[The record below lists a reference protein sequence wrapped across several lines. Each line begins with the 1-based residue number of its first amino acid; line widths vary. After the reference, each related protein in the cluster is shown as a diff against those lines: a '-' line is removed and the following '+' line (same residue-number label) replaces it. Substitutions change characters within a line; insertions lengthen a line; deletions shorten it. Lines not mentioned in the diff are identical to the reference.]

1 MFRMLRKRALL
12 SVSNIQY
19 AKWRCVCLLAFLT
32 GCATQKDASGPDS
45 QQLTLVTSWTAQGK
59 LAYDVNG
66 QRGNF
71 SFRWIQSNHAY
82 EIVLFGPLGISVAT
96 IIGNEVS
103 ARITT
108 SEGQMLSAA
117 RPEQLLQ
124 ETLGLDMPVSAMTR
138 WLRGMPRNPVT
149 SGEVEGSTKTA
160 IEGFNELGWQVEVQ
174 RRDKS
179 MNPSRVRI
187 SRSGANFLVIVKGW
201 SY

>member
-19 AKWRCVCLLAFLT
+19 AKWMCVCLLAFLT

-108 SEGQMLSAA
+108 SEGQMLSAP

>member
-1 MFRMLRKRALL
+1 
-12 SVSNIQY
+12 
-19 AKWRCVCLLAFLT
+19 
-32 GCATQKDASGPDS
+32 
-45 QQLTLVTSWTAQGK
+45 
-59 LAYDVNG
+59 
-66 QRGNF
+66 
-71 SFRWIQSNHAY
+71 
-82 EIVLFGPLGISVAT
+82 
-96 IIGNEVS
+96 
-103 ARITT
+103 
-108 SEGQMLSAA
+108 MLSAP

-179 MNPSRVRI
+179 MNPRRVRI

>member
-1 MFRMLRKRALL
+1 MLRKRALL
-12 SVSNIQY
+12 SVSSIQRS
-19 AKWRCVCLLAFLT
+19 KWMCVCLFAFLT
-32 GCATQKDASGPDS
+32 GCVTQKDASGPDS
-45 QQLTLVTSWTAQGK
+45 QQLARVTSWTAQGK

-96 IIGNEVS
+96 ITGNEVL

-108 SEGQMLSAA
+108 SEGQMLSAP
-117 RPEQLLQ
+117 RPEQLLR
-124 ETLGLDMPVSAMTR
+124 ETLGLDMPVSAMTD
-138 WLRGMPRNPVT
+138 WLRGVSLNTGT
-149 SGEVEGSTKTA
+149 SGKAKGSAKTA
-160 IEGFNELGWQVEVQ
+160 VEGFNELGWQVEVQ

-187 SRSGANFLVIVKGW
+187 SRSGANLLVIVKSW

>member
-1 MFRMLRKRALL
+1 MLRMLRKRGLL
-12 SVSNIQY
+12 SVSNIQH
-19 AKWRCVCLLAFLT
+19 ANWMCVCLLAVLT

-45 QQLTLVTSWTAQGK
+45 QQLTQVTSWTAQGK

-96 IIGNEVS
+96 ITGNEVL
-103 ARITT
+103 AKITT
-108 SEGQMLSAA
+108 SEGQMLSAP

-124 ETLGLDMPVSAMTR
+124 ETLGLDMPVSAMTD
-138 WLRGMPRNPVT
+138 WLRGVPRNTDT
-149 SGEVEGSTKTA
+149 SGKIEGSTKKA
-160 IEGFNELGWQVEVQ
+160 VEGFNELGWQVEVQ

-187 SRSGANFLVIVKGW
+187 SRPGANFLVIVKGW

>member
-19 AKWRCVCLLAFLT
+19 AKWMCVCLLAFLT

-138 WLRGMPRNPVT
+138 WLRGMPRNTVT

>member
-19 AKWRCVCLLAFLT
+19 AKWMCVCLLAFLT

-45 QQLTLVTSWTAQGK
+45 QELTLVTSWTAQGK

-96 IIGNEVS
+96 IAGNEVS
-103 ARITT
+103 AKITT
-108 SEGQMLSAA
+108 SEGQMLSAP

-124 ETLGLDMPVSAMTR
+124 ETLGLDMPVSAMTD
-138 WLRGMPRNPVT
+138 WLRGVPRNTDT
-149 SGEVEGSTKTA
+149 SGKVEGSTKKA
-160 IEGFNELGWQVEVQ
+160 VEGFNELGWQVEVQ

-179 MNPSRVRI
+179 MNPSGVRI

>member
-1 MFRMLRKRALL
+1 MLRMLRKRGLL
-12 SVSNIQY
+12 SVSNIQH
-19 AKWRCVCLLAFLT
+19 AMWMCVCLLAFLT
-32 GCATQKDASGPDS
+32 GCATQQDASGPDS
-45 QQLTLVTSWTAQGK
+45 QQLTQVTSWTAQGK

-82 EIVLFGPLGISVAT
+82 EIVLLGPLGISVAT
-96 IIGNEVS
+96 ITGNEVS
-103 ARITT
+103 AKITT
-108 SEGQMLSAA
+108 SEGHMLSAP

-124 ETLGLDMPVSAMTR
+124 ETLGLDMPVSAMTD
-138 WLRGMPRNPVT
+138 WLRGVPRNTDT
-149 SGEVEGSTKTA
+149 SGKVEGSTKRA
-160 IEGFNELGWQVEVQ
+160 VEGFNELGWQVKVQ

>member
-1 MFRMLRKRALL
+1 MLRMLRKRGLL
-12 SVSNIQY
+12 SVSDIQH
-19 AKWRCVCLLAFLT
+19 AMWLCVCLLAFLT

-103 ARITT
+103 ARIIT
-108 SEGQMLSAA
+108 SEGQMLSAP

-138 WLRGMPRNPVT
+138 WLRGMPRNTVT

-187 SRSGANFLVIVKGW
+187 SMPGANLLVIVKGW

>member
-19 AKWRCVCLLAFLT
+19 AKWMCVCLLAFLT

-71 SFRWIQSNHAY
+71 SFRWVQSNHAY

-108 SEGQMLSAA
+108 SEGQMLSAP

-138 WLRGMPRNPVT
+138 WLRGMPRNTVT

>member
-1 MFRMLRKRALL
+1 MLRMLRKRSLL
-12 SVSNIQY
+12 SVSNIQH
-19 AKWRCVCLLAFLT
+19 ANWVCVCLLTFLT

-45 QQLTLVTSWTAQGK
+45 QQLTQVTSWTAQGK

-82 EIVLFGPLGISVAT
+82 EIVLLGPLGISVAT
-96 IIGNEVS
+96 ITGNEVS
-103 ARITT
+103 AKITT
-108 SEGQMLSAA
+108 SEGHMLSAP

-124 ETLGLDMPVSAMTR
+124 ETLGLDMPVSAMTD
-138 WLRGMPRNPVT
+138 WLRGVPRNTDT
-149 SGEVEGSTKTA
+149 SGKVEGSTKRA
-160 IEGFNELGWQVEVQ
+160 LEGFNELGWQVKVQ
-174 RRDKS
+174 RRDKL

>member
-19 AKWRCVCLLAFLT
+19 AKWMCVCLLAFLT

-108 SEGQMLSAA
+108 SEGQMLSAP

-138 WLRGMPRNPVT
+138 WLRGMPRNTVT

>member
-1 MFRMLRKRALL
+1 MFHMLRKRVVL

-19 AKWRCVCLLAFLT
+19 NKWMCVCLFALLT
-32 GCATQKDASGPDS
+32 GCATQKDPSGSDS
-45 QQLTLVTSWTAQGK
+45 PQLARATSWTAQGK

-82 EIVLFGPLGISVAT
+82 EILLSGPLGVSVAT
-96 IIGNEVS
+96 ITGNEVS
-103 ARITT
+103 ASITT
-108 SEGQMLSAA
+108 SEGQMRRAPK
-117 RPEQLLQ
+117 PEQLLQ
-124 ETLGLDMPVSAMTR
+124 ETLGLDMPVSAMID
-138 WLRGMPRNPVT
+138 WLRGVPREMGV
-149 SGEVEGSTKTA
+149 SGEVEGPTKTSA
-160 IEGFNELGWQVEVQ
+160 EGFKQLGWQVEVQ

-187 SRSGANFLVIVKGW
+187 SMPGANLLVIVKGW

>member
-12 SVSNIQY
+12 SVSNSQY
-19 AKWRCVCLLAFLT
+19 AKWMWVCLLAFLT

-108 SEGQMLSAA
+108 SEGQMLSAP

-138 WLRGMPRNPVT
+138 WLRGMPRNTVT
-149 SGEVEGSTKTA
+149 SGEVEGSAKTA
-160 IEGFNELGWQVEVQ
+160 VEGFSELGWQVEV
-174 RRDKS
+174 
-179 MNPSRVRI
+179 PV
-187 SRSGANFLVIVKGW
+187 
-201 SY
+201 SYTHLTLPTIYSV

>member
-1 MFRMLRKRALL
+1 
-12 SVSNIQY
+12 
-19 AKWRCVCLLAFLT
+19 
-32 GCATQKDASGPDS
+32 
-45 QQLTLVTSWTAQGK
+45 VTSWKAQGK

-71 SFRWIQSNHAY
+71 SFRWIQSNRAY

-96 IIGNEVS
+96 ITGNEVS

-108 SEGQMLSAA
+108 AEGLMLSAP

-124 ETLGLDMPVSAMTR
+124 EALGLDMPVSAMTD
-138 WLRGMPRNPVT
+138 WLRGVPRNKGA
-149 SGEVEGSTKTA
+149 SDKVEGSTKTA
-160 IEGFNELGWQVEVQ
+160 VEGFNELGWQVEVQ

-187 SRSGANFLVIVKGW
+187 STAVEGFNELGWQVEVQRRDKLMNPSRVRISRPGANFLVIVKGW

>member
-1 MFRMLRKRALL
+1 MLRMLRKRGLL
-12 SVSNIQY
+12 SVSDIQH
-19 AKWRCVCLLAFLT
+19 AMWLCVCLLAFLT
-32 GCATQKDASGPDS
+32 GCATHKDASGPDS
-45 QQLTLVTSWTAQGK
+45 HQLTQMTSWIAQGK

-82 EIVLFGPLGISVAT
+82 EIVLLGPLGISVAT
-96 IIGNEVS
+96 ITGNEVS
-103 ARITT
+103 AKITT
-108 SEGQMLSAA
+108 SEGHMLSAP

-124 ETLGLDMPVSAMTR
+124 ETLGLDMPVSAMTD
-138 WLRGMPRNPVT
+138 WLRGVPRNTDT
-149 SGEVEGSTKTA
+149 SGKVEGPTKRA
-160 IEGFNELGWQVEVQ
+160 LEGFNELGWQVEVQ

>member
-19 AKWRCVCLLAFLT
+19 AKWMCVCLLAFLT

-45 QQLTLVTSWTAQGK
+45 QELTLVTSWTAQGK

-108 SEGQMLSAA
+108 SEGQMLSAP

-138 WLRGMPRNPVT
+138 WLRRMPRNPVT

-174 RRDKS
+174 RRDKL

-187 SRSGANFLVIVKGW
+187 SRSGASFLVIVKGW

>member
-1 MFRMLRKRALL
+1 MLRMLRKRGLL
-12 SVSNIQY
+12 SVSDIQHVM
-19 AKWRCVCLLAFLT
+19 WMCVCLLAFLT

-45 QQLTLVTSWTAQGK
+45 QQLTQVTSWTAQGK

-108 SEGQMLSAA
+108 SEGQMLSAP

-124 ETLGLDMPVSAMTR
+124 ETLGLDMPVSAMID
-138 WLRGMPRNPVT
+138 WLRGVPREMGV
-149 SGEVEGSTKTA
+149 SGEVEGPTKTSA
-160 IEGFNELGWQVEVQ
+160 EGFKQLGWQVEVQ

-187 SRSGANFLVIVKGW
+187 SMPGANLLVIVKGW

>member
-19 AKWRCVCLLAFLT
+19 AKWMCVCLLAFLT

-108 SEGQMLSAA
+108 SEGQMLSAP

-187 SRSGANFLVIVKGW
+187 SRSGASFLVIVKGW

>member
-1 MFRMLRKRALL
+1 MLRMLRKRGLL
-12 SVSNIQY
+12 SVSDIQH
-19 AKWRCVCLLAFLT
+19 AMWLCVCLLAFLT

-103 ARITT
+103 ARIIT
-108 SEGQMLSAA
+108 SEGQMLSAP

-138 WLRGMPRNPVT
+138 WLRGMPRNTVT

>member
-19 AKWRCVCLLAFLT
+19 AKWMCVCLLAFLT

-108 SEGQMLSAA
+108 SEGQMLSAP

-138 WLRGMPRNPVT
+138 WLRGMPRNTVT

-187 SRSGANFLVIVKGW
+187 SRSGASFLVIVKGW